1 MKISAMRSHLF
12 LSVLVLVV
20 AMPCAATAKEAPT
33 FRKVSSLVTTGGDDH
48 RFKRIPES
56 QIRMESRVFY
66 VTTIA
71 WEPVTAKAG
80 RHKVMWR
87 WFANGTLVSE
97 IKQTHTFYPTPFEFY
112 THIPA
117 TALGVGKHRVE
128 LLIDKK
134 SFDSLEFEV
143 VQ

>member
-1 MKISAMRSHLF
+1 MRRRLF
-12 LSVLVLVV
+12 LSALVFLM
-20 AMPCAATAKEAPT
+20 ALPCAASAKDTPT
-33 FRKVSSLVTTGGDDH
+33 FRKVSSLVTTGGDDL
-48 RFKRIPES
+48 RFKRVPES
-56 QIRMESRVFY
+56 QIKLDSRVFY

-87 WFANGTLVSE
+87 WYANGTLVSE
-97 IKQTHTFYPTPFEFY
+97 IKQTHTFYPTPFEFFA
-112 THIPA
+112 HIPA
-117 TALGVGKHRVE
+117 TALGIGKHKVE

-134 SFDSLEFEV
+134 IFDALEFEV

>member
-1 MKISAMRSHLF
+1 MRRHLLLSA
-12 LSVLVLVV
+12 LVLLV
-20 AMPCAATAKEAPT
+20 ALPCEATAKDTPKI
-33 FRKVSSLVTTGGDDH
+33 RKVASLITTGGEDL

-56 QIRMESRVFY
+56 QIKLEARVFY

-87 WFANGTLVSE
+87 WYANGAMVSE
-97 IKQTHTFYPTPFEFY
+97 IKQTHTFYATPFEFFA
-112 THIPA
+112 HIPA
-117 TALGVGKHRVE
+117 TALGVGKHKVE
-128 LLIDKK
+128 LLIDKE

-143 VQ
+143 TQ

>member
-1 MKISAMRSHLF
+1 MTMRRYLLLSALA
-12 LSVLVLVV
+12 LLVTI
-20 AMPCAATAKEAPT
+20 PCEVTAKDTPK
-33 FRKVSSLVTTGGDDH
+33 FRKVASLVTTGGEDL

-56 QIRMESRVFY
+56 QIRLESRVFY

-87 WFANGTLVSE
+87 WYANGTLVSE
-97 IKQTHTFYPTPFEFY
+97 IKQTHSFYATPFEFF

-117 TALGVGKHRVE
+117 TALGVGKHKVE

-134 SFDSLEFEV
+134 SFDALEVEV

>member
-1 MKISAMRSHLF
+1 MRRNLLLSALML
-12 LSVLVLVV
+12 LM
-20 AMPCAATAKEAPT
+20 AMPCAVMAKETPK
-33 FRKVSSLVTTGGDDH
+33 FRKVSSLVTTGGDDL

-56 QIRMESRVFY
+56 QIKLESRVFY

-87 WFANGTLVSE
+87 WYANGTLVSE
-97 IKQTHTFYPTPFEFY
+97 IKQAHTFYPTPFEFF

-117 TALGVGKHRVE
+117 TALGVGRHKVE

-134 SFDSLEFEV
+134 SFDAVEFEV